1 MGTLKN
7 HQSKTVTKMLLIGE
21 SGTGKTGA
29 MASLVEAGYK
39 LAIIDMDNG
48 LDILAHMV
56 PDDLQ
61 DQVHFVTCTDEMKSV
76 AGKVLPKGTPQ
87 AWNKAMKFLSKW
99 DDPEDPA
106 LHGVALS
113 ELDDSW
119 IVVIDSLTFM
129 GLAAMRQVLAMNGR
143 LGQHPWQADWGV
155 AMSMLEDMLALLYSD
170 AFKPNVLV
178 HSHVA
183 YVESEQG
190 GIGTRGLPM
199 ALGQKLPPK
208 VPRYFNTVVLA
219 KTSGTGPAAKKY
231 IYTVSEGQVELK
243 LPAPGKVP
251 AKLPLES
258 GLATIFK
265 TLQGKS

>member
-1 MGTLKN
+1 MPKLSQ
-7 HQSKTVTKMLLIGE
+7 HQSKTSTKMLLIGE

-29 MASLVEAGYK
+29 MASLVESGYK

-48 LDILAHMV
+48 LDILAHLL
-56 PDDLQ
+56 PPALHDN
-61 DQVHFVTCTDEMKSV
+61 VHFITCTDEMKSV
-76 AGKVLPKGTPQ
+76 GGKILPKGVPQ
-87 AWNKAMKFLSKW
+87 SWNKAMKFLSKW
-99 DDPEDPA
+99 DDPEDSI

-113 ELDDSW
+113 DLDESW
-119 IVVIDSLTFM
+119 IVVVDSLTFL
-129 GLAAMRQVLAMNGR
+129 GLSALRQVLAMNGR
-143 LGQHPWQADWGV
+143 LGQSPWQPDWGT
-155 AMSMLEDMLALLYSD
+155 AMTMLEDVLALLYSD
-170 AFKPNVLV
+170 AFRPNVLV

-183 YVESEQG
+183 YIESDQG
-190 GIGTRGLPM
+190 DLASRGLPM

-219 KTSGTGPAAKKY
+219 KTSGSGPAAKKY

-243 LPAPGKVP
+243 LPAPGKLP

-265 TLQGKS
+265 TLQGKN